1 MSFKAATVRNVI
13 IGALLFVLGLV
24 LGNTY
29 ISPGSLPFISSTLKF
44 KSQYGLTDTRKVEN
58 IDAPSDLANVDF
70 SQFWEVWQIL
80 EEDYID
86 PSKIDRQD
94 MVYGAIRGMT
104 AALDDSYTMFLP
116 PEQDKRAAEELAG
129 AFYGVGIE
137 LGYIDGVLA
146 IVAPLKGMPA
156 EQAGAQAGDLI
167 LRVKDEAKGLDE
179 ETTDWSL
186 AKALEEIRGERGTRV
201 ELTLYRPE
209 ENGEPFTLNIL
220 RDEIVIPSVEMEF
233 VEHAGKRAAHIT
245 LSRFGDRTRDEW
257 NEIVEEIIAQT
268 PQVDMVLLDMRNNPG
283 GYFDES
289 IYVASEFVNKGTV
302 VTQQGRY
309 NSKSFP
315 VDGRGRLQ
323 NIPVVVL
330 VNKGSASASEIVAG
344 ALKDLRDVQLVGE
357 TTFGKGTVQDRRHL
371 SNGGGLHVTVAKW
384 LLPDGQP
391 ISKDGIEVDVP
402 VENDPETE
410 QDEVVLRAIETVQ

>member
-1 MSFKAATVRNVI
+1 MSSKATTVRNII
-13 IGALLFVLGLV
+13 IGALLFILGIV
-24 LGNTY
+24 IGYRY
-29 ISPGSLPFISSTLKF
+29 ITPGTLPFISNQLKNI
-44 KSQYGLTDTRKVEN
+44 SQIGLRDTRKVEN
-58 IDAPSDLANVDF
+58 IAAPAELSDVDF

-80 EEDYID
+80 EQEYID
-86 PSKIDRQD
+86 PSKLDRQE
-94 MVYGAIRGMT
+94 MVYGAIQGMT
-104 AALDDSYTMFLP
+104 ASLDDSYTMFLP
-116 PEQDKRAAEELAG
+116 PQEDKRAAEELAG

-186 AKALEEIRGERGTRV
+186 SKAVEEIRGERGTFV
-201 ELTLYRPE
+201 ELTLFRPE
-209 ENGEPFTLNIL
+209 ENTEPFTITIA
-220 RDEIVIPSVEMEF
+220 RDEIVIPSVEMEY
-233 VEHAGKRAAHIT
+233 VEHNGKRVAHII
-245 LSRFGDRTRDEW
+245 LSRFGDRTHDEW
-257 NEIVEEIIAQT
+257 DEIVADITAQNNI
-268 PQVDMVLLDMRNNPG
+268 DGVLLDMRNNPG

-289 IYVASEFVNKGTV
+289 IYIASEFVNRGTI

-309 NSKSFP
+309 NSQSFP
-315 VDGRGRLQ
+315 VDGKGRLQ
-323 NIPVVVL
+323 NVPVVVL

-344 ALKDLRDVQLVGE
+344 ALRDLRDVQLVGE

-371 SNGGGLHVTVAKW
+371 SQGGGLHVTVAKW
-384 LLPDGQP
+384 LLPDGNP
-391 ISKDGIEVDVP
+391 IGKDGIEVDVP
-402 VENDPETE
+402 VEDDPQTE